1 MSCAVISLSLYF
13 PNKINDILLKFA
25 ISGIIYDVIVEPP
38 SIGSTTDEN
47 GNSKP
52 VRINHR
58 KFLLYVLFSRS
69 HYHVGKKVVKKN
81 FCNIFHTL
89 SCSNNL

>member
-52 VRINHR
+52 VRINCR

-81 FCNIFHTL
+81 FSNIFHTL